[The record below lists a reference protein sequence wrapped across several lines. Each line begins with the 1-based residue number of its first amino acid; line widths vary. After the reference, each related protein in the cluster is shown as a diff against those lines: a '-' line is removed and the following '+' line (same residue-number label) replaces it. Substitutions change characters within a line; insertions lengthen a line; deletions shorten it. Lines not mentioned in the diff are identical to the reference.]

1 MGHIDWEG
9 VISLILFVLLV
20 IVFISWIRKVIKLS
34 KNEDKSGM
42 WIVLLCGL
50 FLTPFIGWLVGSA
63 YKEERKKNKNE
74 EFWCGICQAKYREEF
89 LGCETLK
96 EGKICRYCLE
106 KKNSER
112 QLSTYFSERK

>member
-1 MGHIDWEG
+1 
-9 VISLILFVLLV
+9 VS
-20 IVFISWIRKVIKLS
+20 
-34 KNEDKSGM
+34 
-42 WIVLLCGL
+42 
-50 FLTPFIGWLVGSA
+50 SA
-63 YKEERKKNKNE
+63 YKEEPKKNKNE

-112 QLSTYFSERK
+112 